1 MTLDEIKKMIERGDE
16 GTACISELSEFIA
29 RHPDNDEAYY
39 LRGVRHWSMGE
50 RSQAINDY
58 LAAIRLN
65 PKSKA
70 TMALKTSYEILNF
83 YNKDIF
89 NP

>member
-1 MTLDEIKKMIERGDE
+1 MTLDEIKKLPVEEAISALDGYISQNPGD
-16 GTACISELSEFIA
+16 
-29 RHPDNDEAYY
+29 DEAFVV
-39 LRGVRHWSMGE
+39 RGMKHWAMGH

-65 PKSKA
+65 PASRA
-70 TMALKTSYEILNF
+70 VEALRNANDILDF
-83 YNKDIF
+83 YNPDLL

>member
-1 MTLDEIKKMIERGDE
+1 MTLEDIKKLPVEEAIAALDVY
-16 GTACISELSEFIA
+16 ISQN
-29 RHPDNDEAYY
+29 PDDDEAFTI
-39 LRGVRHWSMGE
+39 RGMKHWAMNH

-65 PKSKA
+65 PDSRA
-70 TMALKTSYEILNF
+70 ILALHSANDILNF
-83 YNKDIF
+83 YNPDLL